1 MSSLNFLLQKNAGME
16 SESWKSLRKKNF
28 IRNAHFWMNKMKIEI
43 IGQNG
48 EKHIIVGT
56 YAERIFMNA
65 SKTGI
70 ALLSYIREYTS
81 FRDAREINVHGE
93 PSRSSSNAEY
103 ENEITGIIIH
113 FRNIPMIGRESIVI
127 KGRECAR
134 ILKESSALN
143 MTPEE
148 YLSSEFSP
156 FISVRKIEIL
166 KV

>member
-1 MSSLNFLLQKNAGME
+1 
-16 SESWKSLRKKNF
+16 
-28 IRNAHFWMNKMKIEI
+28 MKIEI

-48 EKHIIVGT
+48 ERHLIVGD
-56 YAERIFMNA
+56 YAERILINA

-70 ALLSYIREYTS
+70 ALLQYIREYTS
-81 FRDAREINVHGE
+81 FRKAREINIHGE
-93 PSRSSSNAEY
+93 LSRSNSTAEY
-103 ENEITGIIIH
+103 ENEITGIVIH

-134 ILKESSALN
+134 ILKDSSALD

-148 YLSSEFSP
+148 YLSGEFSP

-166 KV
+166 KR